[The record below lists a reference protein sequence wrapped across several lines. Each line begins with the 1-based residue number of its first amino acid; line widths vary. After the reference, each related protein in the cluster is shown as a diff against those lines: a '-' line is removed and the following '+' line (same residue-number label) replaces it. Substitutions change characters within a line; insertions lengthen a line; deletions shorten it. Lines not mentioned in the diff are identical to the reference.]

1 MDYELRI
8 MIYEQNKNKKFY
20 PDYLAEIIVSILVA
34 LEVLIILAFV
44 FYPSIGREID
54 FTRPFQPKPEWYF
67 LWLYKLVSYFP
78 GDIMFVGTVII
89 PLIFVILFLL
99 IPFIDRGE
107 KGRLAANLIVIFLF
121 ATLIILTLLSI

>member
-1 MDYELRI
+1 MSEG
-8 MIYEQNKNKKFY
+8 NNKKFY

-34 LEVLIILAFV
+34 LEILIILSLA

-78 GDIMFVGTVII
+78 GDFMFVGTVII
-89 PLIFVILFLL
+89 PLIFVMLILL
-99 IPFIDRGE
+99 IPFIDRGDR
-107 KGRLAANLIVIFLF
+107 GRLVANIIGILILS
-121 ATLIILTLLSI
+121 TLVILTLLSI